1 MRERYLHF
9 CHLIIN
15 ILYLRFLEDAKGDF
29 PMLTPD
35 YVYDYFEPI
44 LRKEP
49 YTSEIHKIYETTSKV
64 LQKLDEDSLAA
75 KIVKTISLIYI
86 VEQFEKLPPIKGIII
101 DTYRDCVSDVQIID
115 DVLTEL
121 VEKECLIYL
130 KRSNGYLKIKESSG
144 VDIGAE
150 IQNVIEKTKQTLSV
164 KDILNSFLLIAICTL
179 LHIMTKRRSQ
189 DTSILNLLIVKSF
202 FQW

>member
-1 MRERYLHF
+1 MQGRFSHAYLIM
-9 CHLIIN
+9 CMITLS
-15 ILYLRFLEDAKGDF
+15 RFYGKNL
-29 PMLTPD
+29 
-35 YVYDYFEPI
+35 
-44 LRKEP
+44 
-49 YTSEIHKIYETTSKV
+49 TSEIHKIYETTSKV

-150 IQNVIEKTKQTLSV
+150 IQNVIERLSR
-164 KDILNSFLLIAICTL
+164 LEC
-179 LHIMTKRRSQ
+179 KRYP
-189 DTSILNLLIVKSF
+189 K
-202 FQW
+202 